1 MQFVF
6 LSQLIFLFLV
16 LYSTLLRNDLIFIF
30 IASISP
36 DGRTLLSVGDSNKV
50 YFHRISGGAQLTFT
64 PITNLVIP
72 PPDVIPLGF
81 SSSSLVA
88 SFSTAFSRD
97 GSKFAVAS
105 QEGVIAVWDV
115 RSTKPI
121 KVFHTDKS
129 RGMRPMVGN
138 GAASGWLSDDPWE
151 WTRGTKAPGWCAR
164 NVKFNGGE
172 GAKLGKEVM
181 VFTEH
186 TSVVHVVDA
195 LTFETHDIIRLP
207 SILRRPSQF
216 RRHLRQSSAPSIII
230 SSSENNASSST
241 LSITAAQQRQTQRNL
256 IRRVHPVSNTRRT
269 PAPTPASGSASTAT
283 RRPANSMISRPDAS
297 RTPISSIRA
306 LVDAFRIPA
315 SAYSAP
321 SSISDSTWRTL
332 NDEMPVGPFVSSGTA
347 SSERMA
353 STATSSPP
361 LSTSPQ
367 MPALLALA
375 DFALDPI
382 SELRDLR
389 EDAPEGMRED
399 EGALSRRI
407 RREESALRGMRIE
420 RELFEDDGASG
431 TIDSNVTEYAPSG
444 SGTATG
450 LGGAYRG
457 RQRRL
462 EGDAGIVVV
471 PDLGDREMESEVHAL
486 LTRHGIRSRFSSHRR
501 VNVENVERQGGDVV
515 SLDDG
520 SDDEYDEYG
529 TEVDRDTNTGSTHGD
544 YEYPLFESRRR
555 IGVNRISRAPV
566 ENVVFDEA
574 EEESMDV
581 DDTERGEDSQDE
593 IHPGEVH
600 LDIEGEGEE
609 VDCVSNS
616 NSRSASPVLAFGSM
630 VRSNTDT
637 QMSATP
643 TILQTSF
650 EREGKLDDDEHD
662 YGFGDAE
669 SREACYTGLGSSST
683 EQPDL
688 AYYDD
693 LDIAG
698 ICFDPWGERM
708 YVAGM
713 GTNVGDN
720 SDRVFAGA
728 FGGPGGSGVGNQMGT
743 VVEWGVRGAEKRFWV
758 DEGWM

>member
-1 MQFVF
+1 
-6 LSQLIFLFLV
+6 
-16 LYSTLLRNDLIFIF
+16 
-30 IASISP
+30 
-36 DGRTLLSVGDSNKV
+36 VGDSNKV

-195 LTFETHDIIRLP
+195 LTFETHDIVRLP
-207 SILRRPSQF
+207 SIVRRPSQF

-230 SSSENNASSST
+230 SSPENNASSS
-241 LSITAAQQRQTQRNL
+241 SITAAQQRQTQRNL

-269 PAPTPASGSASTAT
+269 PAPTPATGSVSTTT
-283 RRPANSMISRPDAS
+283 RRPANPMILRPDAS
-297 RTPISSIRA
+297 RTRGAALTPISSSIRA
-306 LVDAFRIPA
+306 LGDTFRITT

-332 NDEMPVGPFVSSGTA
+332 NDEMPVGPFVSGGTT
-347 SSERMA
+347 SLEPMA
-353 STATSSPP
+353 PTASPP
-361 LSTSPQ
+361 LLTSPQ

-389 EDAPEGMRED
+389 EDAPEDMRED

-407 RREESALRGMRIE
+407 RREESALRGMQIE

-431 TIDSNVTEYAPSG
+431 ISDSNVAEYAPSG
-444 SGTATG
+444 SGTATD
-450 LGGAYRG
+450 LGGAHRG
-457 RQRRL
+457 RQRRW
-462 EGDAGIVVV
+462 ESDAGIVVV

-486 LTRHGIRSRFSSHRR
+486 LTRHGIRTRFSSRRR
-501 VNVENVERQGGDVV
+501 VNDENGERQGSDVV

-520 SDDEYDEYG
+520 SDDEYG

-544 YEYPLFESRRR
+544 YEYPLFGSRRR

-581 DDTERGEDSQDE
+581 DDTERDEDSQDE
-593 IHPGEVH
+593 IHPGEVQ

-609 VDCVSNS
+609 IDCVSNS
-616 NSRSASPVLAFGSM
+616 NSRSASPVLALGSP
-630 VRSNTDT
+630 
-637 QMSATP
+637 TP
-643 TILQTSF
+643 TTHNIQTSF
-650 EREGKLDDDEHD
+650 EREGKGDDDGYD

-669 SREACYTGLGSSST
+669 SREAYYTGFGSSST
-683 EQPDL
+683 AQPDL

-713 GTNVGDN
+713 GTNVVGDDG
-720 SDRVFAGA
+720 DRVFAGG
-728 FGGPGGSGVGNQMGT
+728 FGGPGRDGVGNKMGT
-743 VVEWGVRGAEKRFWV
+743 VVEWGVRGADKRFWV